1 MNNEIDNK
9 MKELDAIARMQANAS
24 ILAVPIISDAMIVEQ
39 NNRQTIFIAQSRIFM
54 EQLVAD
60 GAFSENESFED
71 RVNLVVNNTING
83 LKSQGFANADKN
95 YFYYKDYSNS
105 LFKFKIYVQDM
116 IFPAFEKVEEN
127 GEIYEKS
134 TTKVMRS
141 INAFFVE
148 PKKNQFYQLSLNSMP
163 FNMPTE
169 HLKVGKVDLENDKI
183 TSIMLDT
190 LYAIMDGIEYRD

>member
-24 ILAVPIISDAMIVEQ
+24 ILAVPIINDAMIVEQ
-39 NNRQTIFIAQSRIFM
+39 NNRQTILIAQSRIFM

-60 GAFSENESFED
+60 GAFSEGETFED

-116 IFPAFEKVEEN
+116 IFNVPDNVEQ
-127 GEIYEKS
+127 KLV
-134 TTKVMRS
+134 TKVMRS